1 MPKNTKEYQRDYRQ
15 RRKDAPKAAQIER
28 EMQAQYAKAKQRL
41 ETALKTCMPG
51 SNSYLKYTE
60 AISDLE
66 RRYREERAERGL
78 DPESLGTAAR
88 QGWHFVCHVST
99 QGTASV
105 MEVPADRVEE
115 LLAQRAKTDA
125 ARLTKMTGP
134 GENEIRAQLDAEFGF
149 VTGAEKSEETHD

>member
-15 RRKDAPKAAQIER
+15 KRKDAPKAAQIER

-41 ETALKTCMPG
+41 EKALKTCMPG
-51 SNSYLKYTE
+51 SNAYLKYTE

-66 RRYREERAERGL
+66 RKYREERAERGL

-99 QGTASV
+99 QGTPTV
-105 MEVPADRVEE
+105 TEVPADRVEE
-115 LLAQRAKTDA
+115 VLAQRAKRDA
-125 ARLTKMTGP
+125 DRLAKMTRP
-134 GENEIRAQLDAEFGF
+134 GDDDIRAQLDAEFGF
-149 VTGAEKSEETHD
+149 TPGAEKSEENQ